1 VRLGDVMEETD
12 TGKDKVRKICEIL
25 RKETLEP
32 AMEESERILSEARN
46 RAVDVIKQA
55 ENKAA
60 KILAEA
66 DEEVERR
73 KAVFHASL
81 QQGARQTLEALKQ
94 EIEQKLL
101 SKNLSQLLTTKLN
114 EPDVLAS
121 LIKAVLA
128 AIREQGLGGDISAVI
143 PSHVPARAVNELLG
157 KEFVEQ
163 LKEKSVLVGPL
174 KAGVEIKLLK
184 DKVTID
190 LTETALKEMVSQ
202 YIRKDLRTFLF
213 S

>member
-1 VRLGDVMEETD
+1 MRLGDVMEETD